1 MTTDRFATLI
11 EKLDALLDREHA
23 ALMTGALEQLDP
35 ITQQKTALIDEM
47 GTLEGPERESLAPL
61 RQKAERNQVL
71 FDSAMEGVRA
81 VANRMADLR
90 SVRSGLATY
99 DSHGRRA
106 ENISDTRSSVEKR
119 V

>member
-1 MTTDRFATLI
+1 MTTERFAKLV

-23 ALMTGALEQLDP
+23 ALIDGELDQLDP
-35 ITQQKTALIDEM
+35 IMRQKQTVVDEM
-47 GTLEGPERESLAPL
+47 GALGEPERESLAPV

-81 VANRMADLR
+81 VAGRMADLR

-99 DSHGRRA
+99 DSHGRR
-106 ENISDTRSSVEKR
+106 EQNVSDTRSSVEKR
-119 V
+119 A